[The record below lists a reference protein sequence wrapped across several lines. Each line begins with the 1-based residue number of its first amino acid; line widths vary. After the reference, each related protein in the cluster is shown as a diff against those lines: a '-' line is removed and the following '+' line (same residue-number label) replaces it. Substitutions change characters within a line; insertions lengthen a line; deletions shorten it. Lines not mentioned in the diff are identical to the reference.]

1 MLIVAPRG
9 RTKDETSFETPRFR
23 WLTSMVTGSVAPLE
37 LDEKARSWAGAIPR
51 KNRPIFMLE
60 KILSMTG

>member
-9 RTKDETSFETPRFR
+9 RTKEVTSLETPRLR

-37 LDEKARSWAGAIPR
+37 LEEKARSWAGAIPR
-51 KNRPIFMLE
+51 KKRMIFMSE
-60 KILSMTG
+60 KIFNRSG